1 MKKET
6 VSKQSL
12 ELLSTAELISLADEY
27 GIVIPEDLNRYI
39 IIGEILE
46 AYTENE
52 TAQKSESDIKINDSD
67 TEIPDELPST
77 YNNTCIDT
85 VLRSPAWAFVF
96 WDIKESDLSRIQSD
110 SAFKSIFLHITFP
123 QFPDEEKVTDYLDLS
138 AEFDTREQ
146 YILVPAGKKFMKID
160 LAISYRERQSEVL
173 ASTRVV
179 EIPQENPVVQDY
191 QPGKKIEMTPLVKLS
206 GMKEIL
212 NEHYVNHRQS
222 FSN

>member
-1 MKKET
+1 MKNET

-27 GIVIPEDLNRYI
+27 GIVIPEDLNRFI

-46 AYTENE
+46 AYAENE
-52 TAQKSESDIKINDSD
+52 APQKAVQDIKINDDD
-67 TEIPDELPST
+67 TEIPDTLPST

-96 WDIKESDLSRIQSD
+96 WDIKESDISRIQSD
-110 SAFKSIFLHITFP
+110 PSFKNIFLHISFP
-123 QFPDEEKVTDYLDLS
+123 QYPDEEKVTDSLDLS
-138 AEFDTREQ
+138 AEFETKEQ

-160 LAISYRERQSEVL
+160 LAVSYRERQSEVL

-179 EIPQENPVVQDY
+179 EIPQESQMIQNY
-191 QPGKKIEMTPLVKLS
+191 QPGKKIEMAPLVKLS